1 MLRESLLIDLEK
13 TTFGLLHMIART
25 PDMMNL
31 PVREREIDTMLGMFS
46 ANADSLL
53 IAEKKLI
60 PSEEMLSEIKTAA
73 LIAEWIEEASEDRI
87 TGMFNVGPGDIHTA
101 VDLADWL
108 LYSAMQIAKIFKRDD
123 VQKVLL
129 PLQQRV
135 LYGVKQELLPL
146 VGLKGI
152 GRVRARNLFNAGYK
166 GPKEIRA
173 ADVEALEKVPAIGR
187 GIAEDIKKQV
197 AAGAAA

>member
-1 MLRESLLIDLEK
+1 
-13 TTFGLLHMIART
+13 
-25 PDMMNL
+25 
-31 PVREREIDTMLGMFS
+31 
-46 ANADSLL
+46 
-53 IAEKKLI
+53 
-60 PSEEMLSEIKTAA
+60 MLSKIKTAA
-73 LIAEWIEEASEDRI
+73 LLAEWIEEASEDRI
-87 TGMFNVGPGDIHTA
+87 TSTFGVGPGDVHTA

-108 LYSAMQIAKIFKRDD
+108 LYSALQIAKIFKLDN
-123 VQKVLL
+123 VQEILL

-135 LYGVKQELLPL
+135 LYGVKEELLPL

-166 GPKEIRA
+166 GAKEIRR